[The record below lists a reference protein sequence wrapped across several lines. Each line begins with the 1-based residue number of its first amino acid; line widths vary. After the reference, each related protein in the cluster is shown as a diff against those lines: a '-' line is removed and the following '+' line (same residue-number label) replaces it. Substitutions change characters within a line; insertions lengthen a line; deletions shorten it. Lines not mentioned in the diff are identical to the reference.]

1 MARYDEI
8 NKIEILN
15 KIQVDLHSI
24 LRKYFSINTVP
35 LYKSIECDIS
45 NIILGK
51 NNINKI
57 YEVIN
62 NINIL
67 NKFYN
72 IESFPDLYRF
82 DKNSNYVNLNKIS
95 QFLSNSYFYFD
106 KILKMTSKSLNLSL
120 VDKSHKIIPFNKNDY
135 SNSDYFSSLFRLLEI
150 SSKSQ
155 LGNKY
160 ILFGSLSD
168 LDVAYGFTDCD
179 NLNIISKKN
188 ILNKCKLIE
197 TRKEILKMNKYIYN
211 FNILHHHDSF
221 IFTEIDMRYYSQSFF
236 PLILFSY
243 SKLLTKTQRNKN
255 FLFLL
260 RKDSDENKD
269 RLLRKLK
276 KIKSFDYKK
285 NKNIWHYM
293 RHIADYFLIFSL
305 YLQFLGEPTYK
316 KHSFEKVKNLHPEL
330 DWGLYD
336 LLTNI
341 RNNEFGLAYFSFK
354 KFRFLGKYNPR
365 LISYIIKK
373 MNYIPKNMSKI
384 FSDKLFLRMS
394 KSIVKLEKIIDKIN

>member
-269 RLLRKLK
+269 RLLRRLK
-276 KIKSFDYKK
+276 KIKFFDYKK

-293 RHIADYFLIFSL
+293 RHISNYFLVFSL

-373 MNYIPKNMSKI
+373 MNYIPKNMSEI